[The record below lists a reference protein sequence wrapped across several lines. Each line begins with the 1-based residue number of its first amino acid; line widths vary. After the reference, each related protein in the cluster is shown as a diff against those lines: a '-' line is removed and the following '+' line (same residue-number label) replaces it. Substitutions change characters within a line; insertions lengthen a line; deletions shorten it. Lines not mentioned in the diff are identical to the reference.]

1 MSTFFSAL
9 GTLKLSNKSSALY
22 HYLKCQFA
30 SKASRSCS
38 VTINVA
44 SVSLDDS
51 SLENVDT
58 NSRNDRGK
66 LTENKD
72 LLAKSHCFNQ
82 ELDVVKEQITKFN
95 KASISAA
102 FHH

>member
-1 MSTFFSAL
+1 M
-9 GTLKLSNKSSALY
+9 
-22 HYLKCQFA
+22 
-30 SKASRSCS
+30 
-38 VTINVA
+38 TINVA

-58 NSRNDRGK
+58 NSRNDGGK